1 MGFNSAKS
9 EATSVFLKHPSLVL
23 VGSVSLYLT
32 FGYTAQK
39 NDKVETVAGRAIQC
53 QQ

>member
-1 MGFNSAKS
+1 MGFNRAKS
-9 EATSVFLKHPSLVL
+9 EATSVFLKHPPLVL

-32 FGYTAQK
+32 FGNTAQI
-39 NDKVETVAGRAIQC
+39 NDKVETVAGRAIQR